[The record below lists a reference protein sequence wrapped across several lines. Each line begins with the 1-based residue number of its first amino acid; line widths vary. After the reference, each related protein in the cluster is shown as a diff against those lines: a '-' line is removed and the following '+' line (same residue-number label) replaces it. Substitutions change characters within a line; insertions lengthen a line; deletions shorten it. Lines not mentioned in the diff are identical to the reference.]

1 MDIEALIKNLQALS
15 DTLKSTAIRES
26 ESFNDFKN
34 SVERFEA
41 VFSDLIG
48 VSKSDA
54 ELSSTETKKVLA
66 ELSEIL
72 TEIGN
77 YSNHQ
82 IDVLQ
87 FVSEITP
94 KKQSGV
100 DL

>member
-15 DTLKSTAIRES
+15 DTLKSTAIREG
-26 ESFNDFKN
+26 ESLNDFEK
-34 SVERFEA
+34 SVKRFEA

-54 ELSSTETKKVLA
+54 EISSTETKKTLK
-66 ELSEIL
+66 ELSEVL

-82 IDVLQ
+82 IDILQ
-87 FVSEITP
+87 FVSEIAP
-94 KKQSGV
+94 KK
-100 DL
+100 